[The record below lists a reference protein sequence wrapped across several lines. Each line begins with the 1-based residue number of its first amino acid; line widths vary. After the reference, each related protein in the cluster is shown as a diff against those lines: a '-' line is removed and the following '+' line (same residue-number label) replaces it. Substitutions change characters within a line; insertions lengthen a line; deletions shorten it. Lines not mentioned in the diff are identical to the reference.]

1 MDTSIKYLN
10 RKSFSL
16 FALLIMLSAGLTAQK
31 AKEWEDPQV
40 IGINKEDY
48 HTSLLLP
55 SAKAEASWI
64 ISLYGKWKFHWSKDP
79 DHRPTDFYKRDYD
92 ASGWDDIVVPGNW
105 QMQGY
110 GLPIYSNWTYPFK
123 NDQPRVT
130 AEPPANYYSY
140 ENRNPVGSY
149 VTSFD
154 LESVIDDKQYF
165 LHFEGVESAMY
176 VWLNGQLVG
185 YSENSYS
192 PAEFDI
198 TSYVR
203 KGDNKL
209 AVEVYRW
216 SDGSYIE
223 DQDMWR
229 LSGIF
234 RPVELWIRPKT
245 HICDYS
251 ITAIPS
257 NDYSSAAIQIEASV
271 RNCNSRAAKDLMLEI
286 RLSGKDANA
295 KPFLKTVSSTFPA
308 IAPNST
314 SNIVLTTTIDAPAL
328 WSAEKP
334 NLYEVELSLLHKG
347 QKVED
352 LTFHTGVRN
361 VEVRGEVL
369 YVNGK
374 PVKLKGVNYH
384 EHHPRTGR
392 YLDAE
397 TLEYDLKMMKRANIN
412 FIRTSHYPHIPLFY
426 ELCDKYG
433 FYVMNDANNESHDF
447 GIGNKVLGDDP
458 QWTKAH
464 VDRAVS
470 MVKRDRNHPSIIIWS
485 LGNEAAGG
493 ANAVAMREAVLSI
506 DSTRPVFYDSDRS
519 VSDIYDDSYLH
530 PLRMVEVADMVKDK
544 PFMMREY
551 AHAMGNSLGNLDEYW
566 ELIES
571 REDIAGA
578 AIWQWND
585 HGIARKIDHSPLKYA
600 YNSQALSTS
609 SFDKPLSNIALGEDE
624 YWAYGGSFGD
634 QPNNGYTCI
643 NGLFRADRVP
653 NPHFYQVAR
662 TYQNI
667 EFTLVGNNKIKLR
680 NKHFFTS
687 LDEFDY
693 SYEWMEGGVIIN
705 KGKASLADDILTIET
720 TVAERKEL
728 ILTIYAHIKQEQPW
742 AEKGFVVAW
751 EQFVVSPGEK
761 NTLSTDA
768 GKPSISLTGNEIR
781 IEAAGSDYVF
791 DAKTG
796 ALISWKSNGKEI
808 LSGALEPYFW
818 KPANVNQLQ
827 NNYNNRLGAWRDAA
841 KQRILKEY
849 RTYQDEGIQSIEFKY
864 DLPVGA
870 LYILTYSIDGTGRLK
885 INAHYSP
892 YKTDI
897 PLMPKFGFRA
907 QLSPSYDTF
916 AWYGRGPHENYPDRK
931 SGYMIGRYKLPIDSI
946 MVDYA
951 KPQDNANRCDVR
963 SLSITGKDIP
973 LIKIQGIDL
982 FNFRAWTYLEEDLEK
997 ADYPFQLPD
1006 RDYINLNIDS
1016 EIHGVGGNDGWG
1028 ARTMDQY
1035 TVDGNKERSFEF
1047 IIEAI

>member
-1 MDTSIKYLN
+1 
-10 RKSFSL
+10 
-16 FALLIMLSAGLTAQK
+16 
-31 AKEWEDPQV
+31 
-40 IGINKEDY
+40 
-48 HTSLLLP
+48 
-55 SAKAEASWI
+55 
-64 ISLYGKWKFHWSKDP
+64 
-79 DHRPTDFYKRDYD
+79 
-92 ASGWDDIVVPGNW
+92 
-105 QMQGY
+105 
-110 GLPIYSNWTYPFK
+110 
-123 NDQPRVT
+123 
-130 AEPPANYYSY
+130 
-140 ENRNPVGSY
+140 
-149 VTSFD
+149 
-154 LESVIDDKQYF
+154 
-165 LHFEGVESAMY
+165 
-176 VWLNGQLVG
+176 
-185 YSENSYS
+185 
-192 PAEFDI
+192 
-198 TSYVR
+198 
-203 KGDNKL
+203 
-209 AVEVYRW
+209 
-216 SDGSYIE
+216 
-223 DQDMWR
+223 
-229 LSGIF
+229 
-234 RPVELWIRPKT
+234 
-245 HICDYS
+245 
-251 ITAIPS
+251 
-257 NDYSSAAIQIEASV
+257 
-271 RNCNSRAAKDLMLEI
+271 
-286 RLSGKDANA
+286 
-295 KPFLKTVSSTFPA
+295 
-308 IAPNST
+308 
-314 SNIVLTTTIDAPAL
+314 
-328 WSAEKP
+328 
-334 NLYEVELSLLHKG
+334 
-347 QKVED
+347 
-352 LTFHTGVRN
+352 
-361 VEVRGEVL
+361 
-369 YVNGK
+369 
-374 PVKLKGVNYH
+374 
-384 EHHPRTGR
+384 
-392 YLDAE
+392 
-397 TLEYDLKMMKRANIN
+397 
-412 FIRTSHYPHIPLFY
+412 
-426 ELCDKYG
+426 
-433 FYVMNDANNESHDF
+433 
-447 GIGNKVLGDDP
+447 
-458 QWTKAH
+458 
-464 VDRAVS
+464 
-470 MVKRDRNHPSIIIWS
+470 
-485 LGNEAAGG
+485 
-493 ANAVAMREAVLSI
+493 
-506 DSTRPVFYDSDRS
+506 
-519 VSDIYDDSYLH
+519 
-530 PLRMVEVADMVKDK
+530 
-544 PFMMREY
+544 
-551 AHAMGNSLGNLDEYW
+551 
-566 ELIES
+566 
-571 REDIAGA
+571 
-578 AIWQWND
+578 
-585 HGIARKIDHSPLKYA
+585 
-600 YNSQALSTS
+600 
-609 SFDKPLSNIALGEDE
+609 LSNIALGEDE

>member
-1 MDTSIKYLN
+1 
-10 RKSFSL
+10 
-16 FALLIMLSAGLTAQK
+16 MLSAGLTAQK

-64 ISLYGKWKFHWSKDP
+64 VSLNGKWKFHWSKDP

-110 GLPIYSNWTYPFK
+110 GRPIYSNWTYPFK

-234 RPVELWIRPKT
+234 RPVELWIR
-245 HICDYS
+245 
-251 ITAIPS
+251 
-257 NDYSSAAIQIEASV
+257 
-271 RNCNSRAAKDLMLEI
+271 
-286 RLSGKDANA
+286 LSGKDANA
-295 KPFLKTVSSTFPA
+295 KPFLKTVSSTIPA

-530 PLRMVEVADMVKDK
+530 PLRMVEVADMVK
-544 PFMMREY
+544 
-551 AHAMGNSLGNLDEYW
+551 
-566 ELIES
+566 
-571 REDIAGA
+571 
-578 AIWQWND
+578 
-585 HGIARKIDHSPLKYA
+585 
-600 YNSQALSTS
+600 
-609 SFDKPLSNIALGEDE
+609 DKPLSNIALGEDE

>member
-1 MDTSIKYLN
+1 
-10 RKSFSL
+10 
-16 FALLIMLSAGLTAQK
+16 MLSAGLTAQK

-64 ISLYGKWKFHWSKDP
+64 VSLNGKWKFHWSKDP
-79 DHRPTDFYKRDYD
+79 DHRPTDFYKSEYD
-92 ASGWDDIVVPGNW
+92 VAGWDDIVVPGNW

-234 RPVELWIRPKT
+234 RPVELWIR
-245 HICDYS
+245 
-251 ITAIPS
+251 
-257 NDYSSAAIQIEASV
+257 
-271 RNCNSRAAKDLMLEI
+271 
-286 RLSGKDANA
+286 LSGKDANA
-295 KPFLKTVSSTFPA
+295 KPFLKTVSSTIPA

-530 PLRMVEVADMVKDK
+530 PLRMVEVADMVK
-544 PFMMREY
+544 
-551 AHAMGNSLGNLDEYW
+551 
-566 ELIES
+566 
-571 REDIAGA
+571 
-578 AIWQWND
+578 
-585 HGIARKIDHSPLKYA
+585 
-600 YNSQALSTS
+600 
-609 SFDKPLSNIALGEDE
+609 DKPLSNIALGEDE

>member
-1 MDTSIKYLN
+1 MNSVLNISKKYLS
-10 RKSFSL
+10 RKSFSII
-16 FALLIMLSAGLTAQK
+16 ALMLMLSAGLTAQQ

-64 ISLYGKWKFHWSKDP
+64 VSLNGKWKFHWSKDP

-110 GLPIYSNWTYPFK
+110 GRPIYSNWIYPFAK
-123 NDQPRVT
+123 NQPSVT
-130 AEPPANYYSY
+130 SEPPADYYSS

-149 VTSFD
+149 ITSFR
-154 LESVIDDKQYF
+154 LESVNADKQYY

-176 VWLNGQLVG
+176 VWVNGQRVG

-198 TSYVR
+198 TPYVR
-203 KGDNKL
+203 KGGNKL

-216 SDGSYIE
+216 SDGSYLE

-229 LSGIF
+229 LSGIY
-234 RPVELWIRPKT
+234 RSVELLIRPKT
-245 HICDYS
+245 HISDYS
-251 ITAIPS
+251 VTAMPS
-257 NDYSSAAIQIEASV
+257 DDFSNATIQIEAKI
-271 RNCNSRAAKDLMLEI
+271 RNCSSRVAKDLSFEI
-286 RLSGKDANA
+286 RLSGKDAKG
-295 KPFLKTVSSTFPA
+295 KPIIKTVSSKLPA
-308 IAPNST
+308 TGPNST
-314 SNIVLTTTIDAPAL
+314 SNTILITTIEAPAL

-334 NLYEVELSLLHKG
+334 NLYKVELSLSRKG
-347 QKVED
+347 QKVEEMA
-352 LTFHTGVRN
+352 FHTGVRRI
-361 VEVRGEVL
+361 EIRGEVL
-369 YVNGK
+369 YINGK
-374 PVKLKGVNYH
+374 PLKLKGVNYH

-566 ELIES
+566 EMIES

-578 AIWQWND
+578 AIWEWND
-585 HGIARKIDHSPLKYA
+585 HGIAKKDNSSAHSVNQKKKPI
-600 YNSQALSTS
+600 SDMALA
-609 SFDKPLSNIALGEDE
+609 KDE
-624 YWAYGGSFGD
+624 YWAYGGSFD
-634 QPNNGYTCI
+634 DHPNHGYFCI
-643 NGLFRADRVP
+643 DGLIRADRVP

-667 EFTLVGNNKIKLR
+667 EFTLNGTDQIKLK
-680 NKHFFTS
+680 NKYFFTS

-693 SYEWMEGGVIIN
+693 SYEWMEGGVVIA
-705 KGKASLADDILTIET
+705 KGNVSPTGDILTIET
-720 TVAERKEL
+720 KVAERREL
-728 ILTIYAHIKQEQPW
+728 ILNVYALLKQNHPW

-751 EQFVVSPGEK
+751 EQFAVSPGEK
-761 NTLSTDA
+761 PALSKDA
-768 GKPSISLTGNEIR
+768 GKPSLSQTCKEII
-781 IEAAGSDYVF
+781 IESAGSVFIF
-791 DAKTG
+791 DAETG
-796 ALISWKSNGKEI
+796 ALTSWTVDGRGI
-808 LSGALEPYFW
+808 LAGIMEPYFW
-818 KPANVNQLQ
+818 KPANANQLQ

-841 KQRILKEY
+841 EQRTLKEY
-849 RTYQDEGIQSIEFKY
+849 RTWQNEGILSIEYKF

-870 LYILTYSIDGTGRLK
+870 WYTLTYSVDGAGKLK
-885 INAHYSP
+885 VNAHYSP

-897 PLMPKFGFRA
+897 PLMPKFGFRV
-907 QLSPSYDTF
+907 QVSPAYENF

-951 KPQDNANRCDVR
+951 KPQDNANRSDIR
-963 SLSITGKDIP
+963 SLSTSGIDMP

-997 ADYPFQLPD
+997 ADYPFQLPE

-1035 TVDGNKERSFEF
+1035 TIDGNKERSFEF
-1047 IIEAI
+1047 IIEALYY

>member
-1 MDTSIKYLN
+1 
-10 RKSFSL
+10 
-16 FALLIMLSAGLTAQK
+16 MLSAGLTAQK

-64 ISLYGKWKFHWSKDP
+64 VSLNGKWKFHWSKDP

-234 RPVELWIRPKT
+234 RPVELWIR
-245 HICDYS
+245 
-251 ITAIPS
+251 
-257 NDYSSAAIQIEASV
+257 
-271 RNCNSRAAKDLMLEI
+271 
-286 RLSGKDANA
+286 LSGKDANA
-295 KPFLKTVSSTFPA
+295 KPFLKTVSSTIPA

-530 PLRMVEVADMVKDK
+530 PLRMVEVADMVK
-544 PFMMREY
+544 
-551 AHAMGNSLGNLDEYW
+551 
-566 ELIES
+566 
-571 REDIAGA
+571 
-578 AIWQWND
+578 
-585 HGIARKIDHSPLKYA
+585 
-600 YNSQALSTS
+600 
-609 SFDKPLSNIALGEDE
+609 DKPLSNIALGEDE

>member
-1 MDTSIKYLN
+1 
-10 RKSFSL
+10 
-16 FALLIMLSAGLTAQK
+16 MLSAGLTAQK

-64 ISLYGKWKFHWSKDP
+64 VSLNGKWKFHWSKDP

-234 RPVELWIRPKT
+234 RPVELWIR
-245 HICDYS
+245 
-251 ITAIPS
+251 
-257 NDYSSAAIQIEASV
+257 
-271 RNCNSRAAKDLMLEI
+271 
-286 RLSGKDANA
+286 LSGKDANA
-295 KPFLKTVSSTFPA
+295 KPFLKTASSTIPA

-530 PLRMVEVADMVKDK
+530 PLRMVEVADMVK
-544 PFMMREY
+544 
-551 AHAMGNSLGNLDEYW
+551 
-566 ELIES
+566 
-571 REDIAGA
+571 
-578 AIWQWND
+578 
-585 HGIARKIDHSPLKYA
+585 
-600 YNSQALSTS
+600 
-609 SFDKPLSNIALGEDE
+609 DKPLSNIALGEDE

>member
-1 MDTSIKYLN
+1 
-10 RKSFSL
+10 
-16 FALLIMLSAGLTAQK
+16 
-31 AKEWEDPQV
+31 
-40 IGINKEDY
+40 
-48 HTSLLLP
+48 
-55 SAKAEASWI
+55 
-64 ISLYGKWKFHWSKDP
+64 
-79 DHRPTDFYKRDYD
+79 
-92 ASGWDDIVVPGNW
+92 
-105 QMQGY
+105 
-110 GLPIYSNWTYPFK
+110 
-123 NDQPRVT
+123 
-130 AEPPANYYSY
+130 
-140 ENRNPVGSY
+140 
-149 VTSFD
+149 
-154 LESVIDDKQYF
+154 
-165 LHFEGVESAMY
+165 
-176 VWLNGQLVG
+176 VG

-295 KPFLKTVSSTFPA
+295 KPFLKTFSSTIPA

-530 PLRMVEVADMVKDK
+530 PLRMVEVADMVK
-544 PFMMREY
+544 
-551 AHAMGNSLGNLDEYW
+551 
-566 ELIES
+566 
-571 REDIAGA
+571 
-578 AIWQWND
+578 
-585 HGIARKIDHSPLKYA
+585 
-600 YNSQALSTS
+600 
-609 SFDKPLSNIALGEDE
+609 DKPLSNIALGEDE